1 MISKEK
7 YANIINSDYNKIY
20 YSDDTLFFRDDIAH
34 NEKDIIY
41 PQPFPWFIDILLLIT
56 ELVIGG
62 VIILL
67 SL

>member
-34 NEKDIIY
+34 NEKDILKEY
-41 PQPFPWFIDILLLIT
+41 KQDQHSEFN
-56 ELVIGG
+56 
-62 VIILL
+62 LL
-67 SL
+67 SEKKYQK